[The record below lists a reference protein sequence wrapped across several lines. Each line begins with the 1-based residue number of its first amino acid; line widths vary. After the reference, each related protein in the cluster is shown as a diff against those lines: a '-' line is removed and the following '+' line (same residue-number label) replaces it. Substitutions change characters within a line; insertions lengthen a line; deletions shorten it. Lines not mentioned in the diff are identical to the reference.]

1 MSNASPLQPK
11 GQAATAPHESCGFQR
26 GLAAPAQARNG
37 ATAVGIVFDIKE
49 FAVFDGPG
57 IRTTV
62 FMKGC
67 PLRCQWCHNPEGLS
81 PKPQLM
87 VSTAACVH
95 CGACER
101 ACPLGA
107 EVPTGGCWQPEGC
120 TACGACVPACRGGF
134 RKIAGTAWTAE
145 DLAARLNK
153 DADVFR
159 ATGGGVTFSGGEP
172 LLQWDFVSGV
182 LDRLAGVHTAVE
194 TSGFTTDA
202 VFAQVME
209 KLDLVMMDWK
219 VSDPEA
225 HRRYTGVD
233 QAPIRR
239 HARMLAA
246 GDTPFILRM
255 PIIPGVNDEREHFET
270 VAELVKGAKSLV
282 RVDVLPYQRAA
293 GAKYDMV
300 GRTYAPEFDE
310 AAAPKYFLDVFERE
324 GIPCQVFR

>member
-1 MSNASPLQPK
+1 MS
-11 GQAATAPHESCGFQR
+11 T
-26 GLAAPAQARNG
+26 
-37 ATAVGIVFDIKE
+37 GIVFDIKE

-101 ACPLGA
+101 VCRHPDHCVVCGECIPVCKLGL
-107 EVPTGGCWQPEGC
+107 
-120 TACGACVPACRGGF
+120 

-145 DLAARLNK
+145 ALSARLNK
-153 DADVFR
+153 DADVFA
-159 ATGGGVTFSGGEP
+159 ATGGGVTFSGGDP
-172 LLQWDFVSGV
+172 LLQWNFVSEV
-182 LDRLAGVHTAVE
+182 VDRLEGVHTAIE
-194 TSGFTTDA
+194 TSGFTSDA
-202 VFAQVME
+202 VFEQVMD

-219 VSDPEA
+219 VSDPEK
-225 HRRYTGVD
+225 HRHFTGVD

-239 HARMLAA
+239 HAEMLAA

-255 PIIPGVNDEREHFET
+255 PIIPGVNDVPEHFKT
-270 VAELVKGAKSLV
+270 VADLVKGAKALV
-282 RVDVLPYQRAA
+282 RIDILPYQRAA
-293 GAKYDMV
+293 GAKYEMV
-300 GRTYAPEFDE
+300 GKTYAPEFDE
-310 AAAPKYFLDVFERE
+310 AAALHYYTDCFDEA
-324 GIPCQVFR
+324 GIPYQVFR